1 MNKLKDRVDYQER
14 LNRVIAFIHD
24 HLDEE
29 IDLNRLADV
38 ACLSPYH
45 WHRIYHA
52 MNGETITATVRRLRL
67 HRAAGF
73 LANTAMA
80 DRGDRGEVRLRQC
93 RGVHAGVHRRLR
105 HAAGAVSQGG
115 RAREISG
122 ADARRRRRRL
132 RGDDQDRAR
141 RDCAL
146 AAIDHKGSYMEIGRA
161 FEPLYGWFAAR
172 GLLAPATRSIGI
184 YYDDPFSVA
193 EAELR
198 SRAGLVVAT
207 RLPVRAAAGETDVR
221 GGRHAVLRHKGPYA
235 TMRSAYQWF
244 YGAWLTQSGEEVADA
259 PVFEEYLN
267 NPRDTAPADLLTDI
281 YLPLKRDEHHHAEN
295 LDRKI
300 QRAAAAPGET
310 GADRHRRHEEGRD
323 HAGADA
329 EDRRRL
335 HRAKFRAGR
344 AWT

>member
-14 LNRVIAFIHD
+14 LSRVILFIHD

-52 MNGETITATVRRLRL
+52 MNGETIAATVRRLRL

-80 DRGDRGEVRLRQC
+80 IEAIAEKSGYGSAAAFTRAFTADYGMPPAQYRNEGA
-93 RGVHAGVHRRLR
+93 HAKFLA
-105 HAAGAVSQGG
+105 HAA
-115 RAREISG
+115 
-122 ADARRRRRRL
+122 ADNGTAFDVTIKILPPLRL
-132 RGDDQDRAR
+132 AT
-141 RDCAL
+141 L
-146 AAIDHKGSYMEIGRA
+146 DHTGSYMQIDRA
-161 FEPLYGWFAAR
+161 FEPLYGWFAMR
-172 GLLAPATRSIGI
+172 GLLGPATRSIGV

-193 EAELR
+193 EESLR
-198 SRAGLVVAT
+198 SRAGLAVDPAFGFEAP
-207 RLPVRAAAGETDVR
+207 LIETDIP

-244 YGAWLTQSGEEVADA
+244 YGAWLAQSGEEVADA

-267 NPRDTAPADLLTDI
+267 SPRETAPSELLTDI
-281 YLPLKRDEHHHAEN
+281 YLPLK
-295 LDRKI
+295 
-300 QRAAAAPGET
+300 
-310 GADRHRRHEEGRD
+310 
-323 HAGADA
+323 
-329 EDRRRL
+329 
-335 HRAKFRAGR
+335 
-344 AWT
+344 